1 MKIIMFQ
8 GILGKSANIK
18 FSKNLF
24 IVAHVFTGRR
34 RACIAKLLGIFIAP
48 VLGQHKMG
56 TRFCKG

>member
-1 MKIIMFQ
+1 MFQ

-34 RACIAKLLGIFIAP
+34 RACITKLLGIFIAP